1 MDYNRAIRVARAIF
15 GGDFDK
21 VDASNGA
28 GVPFLFGFGI
38 GVVMGILFAAQSGGE
53 TRDYIAEKAKE
64 GLDQAAARGRDWGKR
79 AQEFVTQGK
88 EQINQAVE
96 SGKQAYQ
103 EEKGRAY

>member
-28 GVPFLFGFGI
+28 GVPFLFGLGI
-38 GVVMGILFAAQSGGE
+38 GVVLGILFAPQSGGE
-53 TRDYIAEKAKE
+53 TGDYIAEEAKD
-64 GLDQAAARGRDWGKR
+64 GLDQAAARGREWGER
-79 AQEFVTQGK
+79 AQDFVTQGR
-88 EQINQAVE
+88 EQINQAAE

-103 EEKGRAY
+103 EKNDRTY